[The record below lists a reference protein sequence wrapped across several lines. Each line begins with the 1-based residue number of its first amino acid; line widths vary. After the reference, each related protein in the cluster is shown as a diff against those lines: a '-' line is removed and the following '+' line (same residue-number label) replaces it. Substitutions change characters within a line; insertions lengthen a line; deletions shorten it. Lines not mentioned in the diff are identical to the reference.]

1 MTRGR
6 VFLAGLATALLFWL
20 APQAALAGPFSDWAV
35 VVVAGDFHA
44 HGPEETEAF
53 DNARRDVT
61 SALISRGFAAENI
74 RQFSARPDHFPEPR
88 PGPDNFDGIMSSLG
102 EVART
107 AQGGCLIYFSSHG
120 APQGI
125 LLGDA
130 LLPPA
135 ELANAVAGVC
145 GQRPTV
151 VVLSACFSGVFVPA
165 MSGPNRMILT
175 AARPDRTSFGCGVD
189 NRYPFFDDCFLQSLP
204 QASDWVDLGP
214 RVQSCVSN
222 MEATQGMSPPSE
234 PQLWIDPGIRPM
246 LPLYRFSA
254 APPNSGSSRQA
265 GGGRRG
271 R

>member
-1 MTRGR
+1 MARGR
-6 VFLAGLATALLFWL
+6 GILAGLLTALALWL

-35 VVVAGDFHA
+35 VVIAGDFHA

-53 DNARRDVT
+53 DNARTDVT
-61 SALISRGFAAENI
+61 AALISRGFSAGNI
-74 RQFSARPDHFPEPR
+74 RQFSARPEHFPEPR
-88 PGPDNFDGIMSSLG
+88 PGGDNFDGIMSSLG

-107 AQGGCLIYFSSHG
+107 AQGGCLIYVSSHG

-125 LLGDA
+125 LLGDG

-135 ELANAVAGVC
+135 ELANAVSGIC

-165 MSGPNRMILT
+165 MAGPGRMILT

-204 QASDWVDLGP
+204 QATDFVDLAP
-214 RVQSCVSN
+214 RVQWCVSN

-254 APPNSGSSRQA
+254 APPSPAGRA
-265 GGGRRG
+265 GGGG
-271 R
+271 RHGR